1 MFTFFF
7 SQDSQP
13 VGAMIMAKHTVDTC
27 PLDIGKPFAF
37 KVDSGEGIP
46 MYVAADS
53 EELANRWLNL
63 LRQAANQDNQWLDK
77 R

>member
-1 MFTFFF
+1 
-7 SQDSQP
+7 
-13 VGAMIMAKHTVDTC
+13 VGAMIMAKHTVDVC

-53 EELANRWLNL
+53 EELVNRWLNL
-63 LRQAANQDNQWLDK
+63 LRQAATQDNQWLDK